1 MIITIENFT
10 KSYGEKVLFDGVNF
24 SMDAGD
30 KVGIVGVNGTGKS
43 TFLKAVAGLIPVDAG
58 EITTMR
64 GLRIEYLA
72 QDKVFEPENTVL
84 MEVFRGMTPLM
95 KALRG
100 YELALDRSSRN
111 PAKRQS
117 RQYLYDSGAFGMPK
131 PLCVRF
137 AAILRKAPTRR
148 WR

>member
-84 MEVFRGMTPLM
+84 MM
-95 KALRG
+95 
-100 YELALDRSSRN
+100 N
-111 PAKRQS
+111 W
-117 RQYLYDSGAFGMPK
+117 
-131 PLCVRF
+131 
-137 AAILRKAPTRR
+137 R
-148 WR
+148 WRPWRKIPRIKKPSRKSCAIQR

>member
-84 MEVFRGMTPLM
+84 MEVFRGMSPLM
-95 KALRG
+95 QALRG
-100 YELALDRSSRN
+100 YELA
-111 PAKRQS
+111 
-117 RQYLYDSGAFGMPK
+117 M
-131 PLCVRF
+131 
-137 AAILRKAPTRR
+137 AAVEKNLAETERINSIKE
-148 WR
+148 